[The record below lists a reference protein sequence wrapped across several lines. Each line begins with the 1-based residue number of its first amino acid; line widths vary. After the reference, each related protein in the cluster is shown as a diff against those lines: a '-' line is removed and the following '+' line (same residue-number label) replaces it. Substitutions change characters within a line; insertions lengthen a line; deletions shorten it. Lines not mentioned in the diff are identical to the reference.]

1 MTGYTHG
8 HSKDSPMDAKKIAAD
23 AKAKALADLKAA
35 EQMMLAAEQIESV
48 ARQFGWKVVIDA
60 NVIAASPAP
69 AVEAPA
75 AQPLPPFPKAHEI
88 IQKKTRGGK
97 QPDPNSIT
105 SRSKS
110 EGVKIVRE
118 LMRPVPLG
126 ELLKRLEERDVKLGG
141 KNPNQALSANLGN
154 CPELR
159 STPRGWW
166 LMGVPLPRENKSKTV
181 GGGEQL
187 PGLN

>member
-1 MTGYTHG
+1 
-8 HSKDSPMDAKKIAAD
+8 MDAKKIAAD
-23 AKAKALADLKAA
+23 LKAKALADLKAA
-35 EQMMLAAEQIESV
+35 EQMELAAEQIELV
-48 ARQFGWKVVIDA
+48 ARQFGWKVSIDA
-60 NVIAASPAP
+60 NAVNQSAAVDTQESAAP
-69 AVEAPA
+69 
-75 AQPLPPFPKAHEI
+75 QPLPPVPKAHEHP
-88 IQKKTRGGK
+88 QKKQRGGK
-97 QPDPNSIT
+97 QPDPNSVT
-105 SRSKS
+105 SRSKA

-126 ELLKRLEERDVKLGG
+126 EMGKRLEERGVKLGG

-166 LMGVPLPRENKSKTV
+166 LVGQQMPRESKGKTI
-181 GGGEQL
+181 GGGDQL

>member
-1 MTGYTHG
+1 
-8 HSKDSPMDAKKIAAD
+8 MDAKKIAAD

-35 EQMMLAAEQIESV
+35 EQMELAAEQIESV

-60 NVIAASPAP
+60 TVIAASPVPAAP
-69 AVEAPA
+69 AAVETPA

-88 IQKKTRGGK
+88 IQKKARGGK
-97 QPDPNSIT
+97 QPDPNSTT

-126 ELLKRLEERDVKLGG
+126 ELLKRLEERGVKLGG

-154 CPELR
+154 CPELK

-166 LMGVPLPRENKSKTV
+166 LVGQPMPRETKSKV
-181 GGGEQL
+181 IGGGEQL

>member
-1 MTGYTHG
+1 
-8 HSKDSPMDAKKIAAD
+8 MDVKKIAAE

-35 EQMMLAAEQIESV
+35 EAMELAAQQIESM
-48 ARQFGWKVVIDA
+48 AQQFGWKVSIDA
-60 NVIAASPAP
+60 SVGAGAAEPTADAAES
-69 AVEAPA
+69 AV

-88 IQKKTRGGK
+88 PQKKQRGGK
-97 QPDPNSIT
+97 QPDPNSMT

-126 ELLKRLEERDVKLGG
+126 EMAKRLAQRGVTLGG
-141 KNPNQALSANLGN
+141 KDPNQALSANLGK

-159 STPRGWW
+159 PSARGWW
-166 LMGVPLPRENKSKTV
+166 LKGVQMPRDTGKTI
-181 GGGEQL
+181 GGSDEL